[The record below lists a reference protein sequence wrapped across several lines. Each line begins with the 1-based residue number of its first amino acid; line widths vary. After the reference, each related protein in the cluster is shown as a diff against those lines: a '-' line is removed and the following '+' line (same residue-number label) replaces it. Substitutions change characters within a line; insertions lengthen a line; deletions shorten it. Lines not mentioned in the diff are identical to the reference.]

1 MRKLR
6 LEVTDLR
13 VESFEARDEEAAA
26 RGTVHGLASE
36 RDGWCD
42 GTDFDRCPPSY
53 EAPCYWTGDP
63 VQDCYPAS
71 QLNPCTDYPAYC

>member
-1 MRKLR
+1 MGKLR
-6 LEVTDLR
+6 LKMEDLQ
-13 VESFEARDEEAAA
+13 VESFDVRQDAPAE
-26 RGTVHGLASE
+26 RGTVRGQQS
-36 RDGWCD
+36 RDEGWCE

-63 VQDCYPAS
+63 RQDCYPAS